1 MILTMPY
8 WGPESV
14 ERAQEKVTKPGQGIR
29 KTSLRRWPFSWEV
42 KGKEELTKGRKVG
55 KTFKAE
61 SSAWSPPGQAW
72 RRLEN
77 RPVYIKLCERAG
89 PWL

>member
-42 KGKEELTKGRKVG
+42 KGKEELTK
-55 KTFKAE
+55 
-61 SSAWSPPGQAW
+61 
-72 RRLEN
+72 
-77 RPVYIKLCERAG
+77 
-89 PWL
+89 